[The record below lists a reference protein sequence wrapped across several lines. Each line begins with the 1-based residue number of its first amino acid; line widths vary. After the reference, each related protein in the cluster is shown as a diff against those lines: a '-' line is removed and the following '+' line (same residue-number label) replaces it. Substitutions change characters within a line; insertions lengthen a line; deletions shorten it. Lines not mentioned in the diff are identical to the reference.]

1 MWQPVFMISGY
12 ILCILGIL
20 MFIPAGVDM
29 FISGA
34 VQPVFIYTA
43 GISLFFGFL
52 LFLSN
57 YTKVERVSLKQAY
70 LATTVTWFL
79 AALFSALPFYL
90 HESVSSFTDAF
101 FEAVSGIT
109 GTGATIMTD
118 VEELPPSILL
128 WRSMLNYIGGLG
140 IVIFAVA
147 LLPFLGI
154 GGMRM
159 FQRENSDSNDK
170 FMPRFS
176 YIAKRILAVYSLL
189 FLLCCCGLYVC
200 GMDWFDAIN
209 FAMTGIGTGG
219 FSTKNNSVAYFDSFA
234 IEAVLMVFML
244 AGSLPMTF
252 YILLFR
258 HGRANKNYQVSV
270 FLKLV
275 FFYGLSVGIFLFL
288 NSDYSL
294 GESLRYGFFNVI
306 SIVTTTGFSSDN
318 FIDWGIWT
326 TAVFM
331 VLSLNGGCTGST
343 SGSIKVFRWQM
354 VYAFLR
360 KYILSM
366 IEPNRIIPLRVGRIN
381 PSETVVTSVFVYI
394 LSFILSLVFLS
405 VAVSLCGVEFS
416 TSLAAA
422 LACMTNVGVGSI
434 DIIGPDGNY
443 AFFSDSVKALLC
455 FAMLLGRLE
464 VITVLVIFGKSF
476 WRS

>member
-12 ILCILGIL
+12 ILGILGML
-20 MFIPAGVDM
+20 MLVPAGFD
-29 FISGA
+29 FYTSGTVCRSFLYA
-34 VQPVFIYTA
+34 SVITV
-43 GISLFFGFL
+43 FFGFS

-57 YTKVERVSLKQAY
+57 YVKVEKISLKQTY
-70 LATTVTWFL
+70 LVTAVTWF
-79 AALFSALPFYL
+79 FSALFAALPFFLYENKML
-90 HESVSSFTDAF
+90 FVDAF

-109 GTGATIMTD
+109 GTGATIMPD
-118 VEELPPSILL
+118 VEDLPEAILL

-176 YIAKRILAVYSLL
+176 YIAKRILLVYSLL
-189 FLLCCCGLYVC
+189 FVLCFVALYWC
-200 GMDWFDAIN
+200 GMGWFDAVN
-209 FAMTGIGTGG
+209 YAMSGTGTGG
-219 FSTKNNSVAYFDSFA
+219 FATKNASVAAFDSFA
-234 IEAVLMVFML
+234 IEAVLMIFML

-258 HGRANKNYQVSV
+258 HGAANKNYQVSV

-275 FFYGLSVGIFLFL
+275 FVYSLSVALILYAE
-288 NSDYSL
+288 SDYSL
-294 GESLRYGFFNVI
+294 WQSLRYSFFNVV
-306 SIVTTTGFSSDN
+306 SVVTTTGFSSAD
-318 FIDWGIWT
+318 FTSWGVWT

-331 VLSLNGGCTGST
+331 LLSLNGGCTGST

-366 IEPNRIIPLRVGRIN
+366 IEPNRVIPLKVGHIN
-381 PSETVVTSVFVYI
+381 PSENVVTSVFVYI
-394 LSFILSLVFLS
+394 LSFILSIVFLS

-416 TSLAAA
+416 TALAAT
-422 LACMTNVGVGSI
+422 LACMTNVGVGSV
-434 DIIGPDGNY
+434 DIIGPAGNY
-443 AFFSDSVKALLC
+443 AFFSDTVKMILC
-455 FAMLLGRLE
+455 FAMMLGRLE
-464 VITVLVIFGKSF
+464 VITILVIFSKSF

>member
-12 ILCILGIL
+12 ILGILGVL
-20 MFIPAGVDM
+20 MLVPAGFD
-29 FISGA
+29 FYTSGTVCRSFVYAA
-34 VQPVFIYTA
+34 VITV
-43 GISLFFGFL
+43 FFGFS

-57 YTKVERVSLKQAY
+57 YVKVEKISLKQAY
-70 LATTVTWFL
+70 LVTAVTWL
-79 AALFSALPFYL
+79 LSALFAALPFFL
-90 HESVSSFTDAF
+90 NENKMLFTDAF

-109 GTGATIMTD
+109 GTGATIMPD
-118 VEELPPSILL
+118 VEDLPEAILL

-176 YIAKRILAVYSLL
+176 YIAKRILLVYSLL
-189 FLLCCCGLYVC
+189 FVLCFAALYGC
-200 GMDWFDAIN
+200 GMEWFDAVN
-209 FAMTGIGTGG
+209 YAMAGIGTGG
-219 FSTKNNSVAYFDSFA
+219 FATKNASVAAFDSFA
-234 IEAVLMVFML
+234 IEAVLMIFML

-258 HGRANKNYQVSV
+258 HSAANKNYQVSV

-275 FFYGLSVGIFLFL
+275 FAYGLFVALILYAE
-288 NSDYSL
+288 SDYSL
-294 GESLRYGFFNVI
+294 WQSLRYSFFNVV
-306 SIVTTTGFSSDN
+306 SVVTTTGFSSAD
-318 FIDWGIWT
+318 FINWGVWT

-331 VLSLNGGCTGST
+331 LLSLNGGCTGST

-366 IEPNRIIPLRVGRIN
+366 IEPNRVIPLKVGHIN
-381 PSETVVTSVFVYI
+381 PSENVVTSVFVYI

-416 TSLAAA
+416 TALAAT
-422 LACMTNVGVGSI
+422 LACMTNVGVGSV
-434 DIIGPDGNY
+434 DIIGPAGNY
-443 AFFSDSVKALLC
+443 AFFSDTVKLILC
-455 FAMLLGRLE
+455 FAMMLGRLE
-464 VITVLVIFGKSF
+464 VITILVIFSKSF